1 MKRCTRCILPESYPD
16 IIFDEQG
23 ICNQCHTYQ
32 PMEYLGSNALQQEL
46 DTHRKADGTPDCLV
60 AVSGGRDSS
69 YVLYQLKTT
78 WGMHPIAFNYNN
90 GFVSPLAVDNLKT
103 LTRHLDV
110 PLISISSRRNIQGRM
125 FRTFLEFNTR
135 KSPEHALNQICVG
148 CRHGIWGGAYK
159 IALEHDIRLI
169 AFGES
174 KMEHMVFRG
183 IIADRLEPTLKDK
196 LQTTL
201 QTPTS
206 FVKRKIQE
214 YQLNREFPL
223 QTNAYHSIKKLN
235 YFDYIPWD
243 EAEIVSTLVRL
254 GWKADNQSSW
264 RFDCQI
270 HALANHLN
278 QQLYGFTEKDELYS
292 RMIREGLLDRDKALR
307 KISFQADNHHG
318 EKETIRDLFKQAGI
332 SKWTQAALVPEL
344 WHQVQSPCVL

>member
-1 MKRCTRCILPESYPD
+1 M
-16 IIFDEQG
+16 
-23 ICNQCHTYQ
+23 
-32 PMEYLGSNALQQEL
+32 L
-46 DTHRKADGTPDCLV
+46 DRHRNSDGTPDCLV

-69 YVLYQLKTT
+69 YVLYQLKTM

-90 GFVSPLAVDNLKT
+90 GFVSSLAVDNLKT
-103 LTRHLDV
+103 LAQYLDI
-110 PLISISSRRNIQGRM
+110 PLISITSRRNIQGRM

-174 KMEHMVFRG
+174 KMEHMVFRS
-183 IIADRLEPTLKDK
+183 IIADRLEPALTDK
-196 LQTTL
+196 IKTTL

-214 YQLNREFPL
+214 YQLNTEFPL
-223 QTNAYHSIKKLN
+223 EKTAYRSIKKLN
-235 YFDYIPWD
+235 YFDYVPWN
-243 EAEIVSTLVRL
+243 EEKIVSTLTTL
-254 GWKADNQSSW
+254 GWKADNQNSW

-292 RMIREGLLDRDKALR
+292 RMIREGLLDRDEALR
-307 KISFQADNHHG
+307 KMSLQEENHHG
-318 EKETIRDLFKQAGI
+318 EKETIQNLFKQAGI
-332 SKWTQAALVPEL
+332 SKRTQTILVPDL
-344 WHQVQSPCVL
+344 